1 MGDIYEVD
9 SEQRKQ
15 RIASLAETFEMKD
28 ALNDRILSYSH
39 GMRQKI
45 VIMGVLLS
53 DPNVWILDEPMTGLD
68 PQSSYSLKE
77 MMKEHARKGNTVF
90 FSTHVLEVAER
101 LCDKVAIINKGRI
114 VFFGTLEELKQLH
127 PQCDSLEA
135 LFMEV
140 IAHA

>member
-1 MGDIYEVD
+1 MGDIYEVE
-9 SEQRKQ
+9 SNVRRQ
-15 RIASLAETFEMKD
+15 RIQELAETFEMKD
-28 ALNDRILSYSH
+28 ALNDRMLSYSH

-68 PQSSYSLKE
+68 PQSSFSLKE

-101 LCDKVAIINKGRI
+101 LCDKVDKGRI

>member
-1 MGDIYEVD
+1 M
-9 SEQRKQ
+9 
-15 RIASLAETFEMKD
+15 
-28 ALNDRILSYSH
+28 
-39 GMRQKI
+39 
-45 VIMGVLLS
+45 
-53 DPNVWILDEPMTGLD
+53 DEPFVGLD
-68 PQSSYSLKE
+68 PKASHLLKG
-77 MMKEHARKGNTVF
+77 MMRQVCDEGGAIF

-101 LCDKVAIINKGRI
+101 LCDKVAIINRGRI